1 MLLTYY
7 ALIVNWLVQGQQ
19 FFNSVRIYSC
29 VNSYRLGYSDPKDVL
44 VTTFSGLLC
53 QGEVLQSCVARAA
66 VLHFPLG
73 GASIFVDGQHD
84 SFGVLD
90 CPHLYWAK
98 KTLVNIR

>member
-19 FFNSVRIYSC
+19 FFNSVRIYSW

-66 VLHFPLG
+66 VLHFPLVG
-73 GASIFVDGQHD
+73 RAS
-84 SFGVLD
+84 L
-90 CPHLYWAK
+90 LM
-98 KTLVNIR
+98 VNTILLAFWIAHTFTGRRKHS